1 MDLWTNGA
9 TRGRGPPLFGSR
21 VPHKLERTSRVIGRT
36 PKGKL
41 TIDGFM
47 ECLEWYVSE
56 RLPEHMGTDRI
67 GKDHVRY
74 HIFVAT
80 VPPTEKK
87 IKPKPPPKTTTRNSS
102 TNSTAKRPDLLRDM
116 PPTEKKI
123 KPQPTPK
130 TTTRNS
136 STKSTAKRPDLLR
149 DMLNEPRV
157 YVAPRTQSRLVI
169 PPYEKP
175 NKNDP
180 AHSTAQT
187 TTDEKVS

>member
-1 MDLWTNGA
+1 MSYFIDSHYMDLWTNGA

-21 VPHKLERTSRVIGRT
+21 VPHKMERTSRVIGRT

-87 IKPKPPPKTTTRNSS
+87 IKPKP
-102 TNSTAKRPDLLRDM
+102 
-116 PPTEKKI
+116 
-123 KPQPTPK
+123 TPK

-169 PPYEKP
+169 PPYEKQ
-175 NKNDP
+175 NKHDP

>member
-21 VPHKLERTSRVIGRT
+21 VPHKMERTPRVIGRT

-87 IKPKPPPKTTTRNSS
+87 IKPKP
-102 TNSTAKRPDLLRDM
+102 
-116 PPTEKKI
+116 
-123 KPQPTPK
+123 TPK

-136 STKSTAKRPDLLR
+136 STKSTAKHPDPLR
-149 DMLNEPRV
+149 DMLKKPRV
-157 YVAPRTQSRLVI
+157 FVAPQTPSRLII
-169 PPYEKP
+169 PPFKQP
-175 NKNDP
+175 GNNDP
-180 AHSTAQT
+180 SRNTVET

>member
-1 MDLWTNGA
+1 MDLWTSGA
-9 TRGRGPPLFGSR
+9 TRARGPTLFGSR
-21 VPHKLERTSRVIGRT
+21 VPHKMGRKSREIGRT

-56 RLPEHMGTDRI
+56 RLPDHMGTERI

-87 IKPKPPPKTTTRNSS
+87 SKPN
-102 TNSTAKRPDLLRDM
+102 
-116 PPTEKKI
+116 PTS
-123 KPQPTPK
+123 K

-136 STKSTAKRPDLLR
+136 STKSTTKRPDPLR
-149 DMLNEPRV
+149 DMLKKPRV
-157 YVAPRTQSRLVI
+157 LVAPQTPSRLVI
-169 PPYEKP
+169 PPFNKP
-175 NKNDP
+175 GNNDP
-180 AHSTAQT
+180 SRSTAET